1 MSGFGFE
8 AAAQDSIAID
18 ADSGWP
24 ALSTLEFRDH
34 RRIPETF
41 AEAVLADSL
50 NRSVAEVQQQ
60 IIDYMAPQ
68 QLHRLVTP
76 WGYPH
81 LHNFAAPDKDVPF
94 ALDASL
100 VPDFSEQQVSIY
112 RAAIYARSHADL
124 LGYFSAVD
132 QKEAGNN
139 KADSPDQQDVMLA
152 QSNRSVR
159 LLLGLGRAGVH
170 SI

>member
-1 MSGFGFE
+1 MSSFGFE
-8 AAAQDSIAID
+8 AAVQASIAID
-18 ADSGWP
+18 KDSGWP
-24 ALSTLEFRDH
+24 ALSTGEFRKH
-34 RRIPETF
+34 RRIPEF
-41 AEAVLADSL
+41 FEEQAIADSL

-60 IIDYMAPQ
+60 ILNY
-68 QLHRLVTP
+68 TE
-76 WGYPH
+76 
-81 LHNFAAPDKDVPF
+81 NTDVPF

-112 RAAIYARSHADL
+112 RAAVYARSHADL

-139 KADSPDQQDVMLA
+139 KAQDEDQQNALLG

-170 SI
+170 SL

>member
-1 MSGFGFE
+1 MSSFGFE
-8 AAAQDSIAID
+8 AAAQASIDID
-18 ADSGWP
+18 KDSGWP
-24 ALSTLEFRDH
+24 ALSTGEFRKH

-41 AEAVLADSL
+41 EEQAIADSL

-60 IIDYMAPQ
+60 ILNYVLAPSSSSA
-68 QLHRLVTP
+68 
-76 WGYPH
+76 
-81 LHNFAAPDKDVPF
+81 AAPGYTENKDVPF

-100 VPDFSEQQVSIY
+100 VPYFSEQQVSIY
-112 RAAIYARSHADL
+112 RAAVYARSHADL

-139 KADSPDQQDVMLA
+139 KASDTNQQDALLA

-170 SI
+170 SL